1 MDTLDVILLLACLAF
16 GVSGYRQGFLIGV
29 MSFAGF
35 LGGGALGAH
44 YAPALRR
51 HLHIGLGTA
60 LFGLLVVIV
69 AAGIGQLITA
79 SLGVALRRR
88 ISWTPARTL
97 DSLAGAF
104 VSVASLLLVA
114 WLIGTALANSGGSDL
129 THQVRRSAVLGAV
142 DDVVPSSAQT
152 WFSSFRRLL
161 DTDGLPEVF
170 GGIGTDHVNA
180 VPAPNPRLARS
191 RAVVRAR
198 PSIIKV
204 TGVAPSCS
212 RRLEGS
218 GFVVSADHVLTNAH
232 VVAGVTSPSVQTAD
246 GAMHAAH
253 VVRYDPARDVAILDV
268 PGLGES
274 ALSFGAAVGEGAGAV
289 VAGFPQDGPFTAGAA
304 RVRGV
309 EKARGPD
316 IYQEREVTRQ
326 IYSLYATVRPGNSGG
341 PLLSRAGHVLGV
353 VFASS
358 TDDAHTGYALTAAE
372 VAPDVKAGATA
383 SRPVSTQGC
392 D

>member
-1 MDTLDVILLLACLAF
+1 MDTLDIILLLACVAF
-16 GVSGYRQGFLIGV
+16 GISGYRQGFLIGV

-44 YAPALRR
+44 YAPVLHR
-51 HLHIGLGTA
+51 HVHLGLGAA
-60 LFGLLVVIV
+60 LFGLLVVII
-69 AAGIGQLITA
+69 AAGIGQLVTA
-79 SLGVALRRR
+79 SIGVALRRR

-97 DSLAGAF
+97 DSFAGAF

-114 WLIGTALANSGGSDL
+114 WLIGTALANSGGTDL
-129 THQVRRSAVLGAV
+129 TRQVRRSAVLGAV
-142 DDVVPSSAQT
+142 DDVVPASAQT

-161 DTDGLPEVF
+161 DTNGLPEVF
-170 GGIGTDHVNA
+170 GRIGTEHVNP
-180 VPAPNPRLARS
+180 VPPPDPKLAHRPS
-191 RAVVRAR
+191 VLRAR
-198 PSIIKV
+198 PSIIRV
-204 TGVAPSCS
+204 TGLAASCS

-218 GFVVSADHVLTNAH
+218 GFVTSTDHVLTNAH
-232 VVAGVTSPSVQTAD
+232 VVAGVRNPTVQAAD
-246 GAMHAAH
+246 GTVHAAR
-253 VVRYDPARDVAILDV
+253 VVHYDPQRDIAILDV
-268 PGLGES
+268 PGLGEP
-274 ALSFGAAVGEGAGAV
+274 ALRFGPAVKEGAGAV
-289 VAGFPQDGPFTAGAA
+289 VAGFPEDGPFTTGAA
-304 RVRGV
+304 RVRSV
-309 EKARGPD
+309 ETARGPD

-341 PLLSRAGHVLGV
+341 PLLSRAGRVLGV

-383 SRPVSTQGC
+383 SGTVSTRGC

>member
-1 MDTLDVILLLACLAF
+1 MDTLDVVLLLACLAF
-16 GVSGYRQGFLIGV
+16 GLSGYRQGFLIGV

-44 YAPALRR
+44 YAPAL
-51 HLHIGLGTA
+51 HHHVHIGLGTA

-79 SLGVALRRR
+79 SIGVALRRR

-97 DSLAGAF
+97 DSLAGAV

-114 WLIGTALANSGGSDL
+114 WLIGTALANSGGTDL
-129 THQVRRSAVLGAV
+129 TRQVRQSAVLGAV
-142 DDVVPSSAQT
+142 DDVVPASAQT

-170 GGIGTDHVNA
+170 GGIGTEHVN
-180 VPAPNPRLARS
+180 P
-191 RAVVRAR
+191 VRPPDQQLVHGRGIRHAR
-198 PSIIKV
+198 PSIVRV

-218 GFVVSADHVLTNAH
+218 GFVISADHVLTNAH
-232 VVAGVTSPSVQTAD
+232 VVAGVPNPTVETAD
-246 GAMHAAH
+246 GSDHAGR
-253 VVRYDPARDVAILDV
+253 VVSYDPQRDVAIIDV
-268 PGLGES
+268 PDLGEP
-274 ALSFGAAVGEGAGAV
+274 ALSFGPAVKEGAGAI
-289 VAGFPQDGPFTAGAA
+289 VAGFPEDGPFSVGAA

-316 IYQEREVTRQ
+316 IYQEHEVTRQ

-341 PLLSRAGHVLGV
+341 PLLNRAGHVLGV

-372 VAPDVKAGATA
+372 VAPDVKAGASATA
-383 SRPVSTQGC
+383 TVSTQGC

>member
-35 LGGGALGAH
+35 LGGGAIGAH

-69 AAGIGQLITA
+69 GAGIGQLITA
-79 SLGVALRRR
+79 SIGVALRRR

-97 DSLAGAF
+97 DSFAGAF

-180 VPAPNPRLARS
+180 VPAPNPRLAHS

-232 VVAGVTSPSVQTAD
+232 VVAGVTNPSVQTAD
-246 GAMHAAH
+246 GTQHAAH

-268 PGLGES
+268 PGLGEAS
-274 ALSFGAAVGEGAGAV
+274 LSFGAAVAEGAGAV

-341 PLLSRAGHVLGV
+341 PLLNRAGHVLGV

-358 TDDAHTGYALTAAE
+358 TDDAHTGYALTATE